1 MVWRGARSSVDRDS
15 LKMDHGCRLHPPD
28 QLSEDAIDGSYLGF
42 SEVIDIGQEQVR
54 HLPQNFG
61 IVLGSILFGAV
72 QFCAQIRRYG
82 RHD

>member
-1 MVWRGARSSVDRDS
+1 
-15 LKMDHGCRLHPPD
+15 MDHGCRLHPPD

-42 SEVIDIGQEQVR
+42 IEVIDIRQEQVR
-54 HLPQNFG
+54 HLPQNLG